1 MLVMVYTVYSI
12 ESLPIEFY
20 EIFYSFISLSKF
32 ESFHRTAVVALTAA
46 DSAYFLHLR
55 KSGNSDRFV
64 TRFYIG
70 WLQNVY
76 AMILATSTA
85 GFLGRIID
93 LSIELINVMDYM
105 SRLKLCICALE
116 QPLKNI
122 CRHQR
127 KPLFAI
133 L

>member
-20 EIFYSFISLSKF
+20 EIFYSFISVSKF
-32 ESFHRTAVVALTAA
+32 EWFHRTAVVALAAA

-55 KSGNSDRFV
+55 KSANSDRFV
-64 TRFYIG
+64 TKFYIG
-70 WLQNVY
+70 WRENVY

-93 LSIELINVMDYM
+93 LSIELINVI
-105 SRLKLCICALE
+105 RNLGLKPCPPRTAFKVL
-116 QPLKNI
+116 
-122 CRHQR
+122 
-127 KPLFAI
+127 
-133 L
+133 